1 MARYSLFGCQTTY
14 MKFST
19 IKTAFMA
26 FVTLG
31 TFFMILDLFGLSQFS
46 ELRFFNLAIVI
57 YFSNI
62 VAKQNRLELLD
73 KGYFQNFISLF
84 RFNMLIVALSMI
96 AIFVF
101 TKYIDA
107 TIISQPENFLTIIHV
122 ETSAELLFA
131 LFAEGL
137 SASIVV
143 SYGILQ
149 YWKNIGL
156 SSRGKSLDEYL
167 KT

>member
-1 MARYSLFGCQTTY
+1 MARYSQIACQTTY

-19 IKTAFMA
+19 IKTALMA

-31 TFFMILDLFGLSQFS
+31 TFFMILDLLGLSRIS

-62 VAKQNRLELLD
+62 VAKQNKLELLD

-131 LFAEGL
+131 LLAEGL

-143 SYGILQ
+143 SYGVLQ

-156 SSRGKSLDEYL
+156 ASGGKSREEYF